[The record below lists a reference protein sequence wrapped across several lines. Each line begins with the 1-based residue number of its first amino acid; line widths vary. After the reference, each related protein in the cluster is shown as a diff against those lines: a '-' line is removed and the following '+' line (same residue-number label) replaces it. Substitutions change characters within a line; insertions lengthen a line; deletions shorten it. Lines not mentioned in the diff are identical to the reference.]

1 MDETPRPRGAVAL
14 DQWCAAD
21 RGRAARLA
29 LVLDVQESTVSRW
42 RAGTSTPGGPARL
55 ALPRLTSG
63 AVPLGGWD
71 ADDLAAANA
80 QPAPADVADAPT
92 VAA

>member
-1 MDETPRPRGAVAL
+1 M
-14 DQWCAAD
+14 
-21 RGRAARLA
+21 
-29 LVLDVQESTVSRW
+29 SRW

-80 QPAPADVADAPT
+80 QPAPADVDAPT